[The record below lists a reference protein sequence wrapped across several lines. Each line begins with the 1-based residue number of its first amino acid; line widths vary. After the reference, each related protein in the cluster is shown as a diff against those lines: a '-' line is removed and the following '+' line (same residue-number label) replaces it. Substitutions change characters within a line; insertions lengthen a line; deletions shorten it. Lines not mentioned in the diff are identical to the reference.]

1 MVIKI
6 ALGKFLV
13 GFLAS
18 PPAWAIASKPI
29 KLANKIALA
38 ETIVFIFQLA
48 TCVVI

>member
-18 PPAWAIASKPI
+18 PPACAMASNPI

-38 ETIVFIFQLA
+38 ETIVFKSQVA
-48 TCVVI
+48 N